1 MSDPV
6 LIRPAVPEDI
16 PGLGTLFQTAFHAAA
31 PPAFWQ
37 WKYYSPAVRALS
49 VVAEKDGLIVGHY
62 GGVLLPYRL
71 GKRDYLALQA
81 TDLMTH
87 PSVRNRMGK
96 GAVLLNCAELFFDLA
111 RKAGADFAFGFPGR
125 SSRILGERYLDYR
138 PLQAL
143 EMEAL
148 PVEPGAFLLPV
159 EPLTVPPG
167 RADEL
172 LGRWAK
178 RQRSG
183 VMRSAAYWRWRYA
196 GHPAILYHYAMHRT
210 ALLTFRLEEEA
221 WLLDWVCEKPQ
232 DLEEA
237 LRGALASLAGLG
249 YLSLLAWRVNG
260 APLPVECATHKPA
273 GYYLEYKPLNS
284 DVQKELAAGGW
295 FTPGDYDAA

>member
-1 MSDPV
+1 MV
-6 LIRPAVPEDI
+6 IRPAAREDI
-16 PGLGTLFQTAFHAAA
+16 PGLSALFQTAFNVPA
-31 PPAFWQ
+31 PPPFWH
-37 WKYYSPAVRALS
+37 WKYWSPAVRALS
-49 VVAEKDGLIVGHY
+49 VVAEESGRIVGHY

-71 GKRDYLALQA
+71 GGREYLALQA

-87 PSVRNRMGK
+87 PSVRHKVGK
-96 GAVLLNCAELFFDLA
+96 GSVLLNCAGLFFDLA
-111 RKAGADFAFGFPGR
+111 GKAGADFAFGFPGR

-148 PVEPGAFLLPV
+148 PVEPGPFLLPV
-159 EPLTVPPG
+159 EPLTAPG
-167 RADEL
+167 GGVDDL

-183 VMRSAAYWRWRYA
+183 VVRSAAYWRWRYA
-196 GHPAILYHYAMHRT
+196 GHPTVAYHYAMHCT

-221 WLLDWVCEKPQ
+221 WLLDWACGKPR

-249 YLSLLAWRVNG
+249 YQSLLTWRVN
-260 APLPVECATHKPA
+260 APPLPVESAAHKPA
-273 GYYLEYKPLNS
+273 GFFLEYKPLNS
-284 DVQKELAAGGW
+284 DIQKELAAGGM
-295 FTPGDYDAA
+295 FTPGDYDAS